1 MPPGVVR
8 WLTLLTVEGVLP
20 TEALIRTRL
29 VGAVYGTQQSV
40 VDEVID
46 DGITLPAILLHQE
59 RPLHGAAAVDAVS
72 DSEKAVSALG
82 HLAGDLARAAGLDA
96 GSATESTRDL
106 GFGALDGPYRR
117 WLRTL
122 GGPMI
127 RLRHAPSG
135 RPSPAGSFTASVG
148 NSLTPQ
154 ARPRP
159 RDGSSMCRV
168 SGRASSTTPVA
179 DLWFRTRINKV
190 LPPQRPPSHGPEAPG
205 TAP

>member
-122 GGPMI
+122 GG
-127 RLRHAPSG
+127 
-135 RPSPAGSFTASVG
+135 T
-148 NSLTPQ
+148 
-154 ARPRP
+154 
-159 RDGSSMCRV
+159 DD
-168 SGRASSTTPVA
+168 PVA
-179 DLWFRTRINKV
+179 ARTEWQAIARRIV
-190 LPPQRPPSHGPEAPG
+190 HSLGRQLLDTAGPAAAEGRIVDVPRIG
-205 TAP
+205 TRFIDDARCGPVVPDPDQQGAASAAATLSWA